1 MPDKTPEYMRD
12 RLQAR
17 ISAYMSDRMPE
28 YMPEDMSDRM
38 PEYMSDRMPDK
49 LYVFSY
55 LLGHTQ
61 QNH

>member
-1 MPDKTPEYMRD
+1 
-12 RLQAR
+12 
-17 ISAYMSDRMPE
+17 MPE

-38 PEYMSDRMPDK
+38 PEYMSDRMKDK

-61 QNH
+61 QNQ

>member
-1 MPDKTPEYMRD
+1 
-12 RLQAR
+12 
-17 ISAYMSDRMPE
+17 MPE